1 VIPHLQEHLH
11 HVGEPELFLSRPLKR
26 DERVQ
31 LARSDLIL
39 FK

>member
-1 VIPHLQEHLH
+1 VIPHLQERLH
-11 HVGEPELFLSRPLKR
+11 HGREPELFLSWPLKR
-26 DERVQ
+26 DERMQ